1 VIVVSDASPLISLA
15 VTGHLELLKHLYERL
30 LIPEAVYQE
39 LTDSNAELPG
49 AAEVQTL
56 EWIVSQPVQNEMV
69 VRALQGE
76 LDHGEAAAIALA
88 VELQADVILIDER
101 HARAVA
107 TRLGLNVVGVLGVLV
122 EAKHKALVPRL
133 KPVLDDLITRAGFWV
148 SSQLY
153 ERVLQAVG
161 ERQ

>member
-1 VIVVSDASPLISLA
+1 VIVVSDASPLISLT
-15 VTGHLELLKHLYERL
+15 VIGHLELLRRLYERV

-39 LTDSNAELPG
+39 ITGSDAAIPG
-49 AAEVQTL
+49 ASEVRTL
-56 EWIVSQPVQNEMV
+56 EWIISQPVQNEMV

-88 VELQADVILIDER
+88 VERQADVVLIDKR
-101 HARAVA
+101 RARAVA
-107 TRLGLNVVGVLGVLV
+107 ARLGLNVVEVLGVLV
-122 EAKHKALVPRL
+122 EAKHKGLVPRL

-161 ERQ
+161 EHP